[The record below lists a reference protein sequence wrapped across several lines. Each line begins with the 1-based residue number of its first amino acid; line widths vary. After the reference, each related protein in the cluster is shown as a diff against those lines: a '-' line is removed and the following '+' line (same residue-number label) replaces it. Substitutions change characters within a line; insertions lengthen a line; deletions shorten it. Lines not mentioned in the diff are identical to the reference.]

1 MRRTKRNP
9 APTIDLAPIIDVDGL
24 APIATVNGKPP
35 TEDHRLLL
43 EDCAELVALLRGD
56 GTRGPIHISGS
67 LGPYPRG
74 GRSVA
79 VYTLSD
85 DASDVSWELN
95 TPVPARGQGAARMF
109 VDPAGVLFSLGAGG
123 SIRRPFVSAAPGELI
138 HLASAAGIAG
148 AKAEGNQS
156 PVVEGCVRAAH
167 AFAGS
172 AS

>member
-1 MRRTKRNP
+1 MRRSKRNP
-9 APTIDLAPIIDVDGL
+9 APIIDLAPIIDVDGL

-35 TEDHRLLL
+35 TEGARLLL

-56 GTRGPIHISGS
+56 GARRPLHINGA
-67 LGPYPRG
+67 LGPRPRG
-74 GRSVA
+74 GRVVVVHTCHDSAPEVNWDL
-79 VYTLSD
+79 VTM
-85 DASDVSWELN
+85 
-95 TPVPARGQGAARMF
+95 VPARSQGGTRVF

-123 SIRRPFVSAAPGELI
+123 SIRRPFVGAAPGELI

-156 PVVEGCVRAAH
+156 PIVEGCMRAAH

-172 AS
+172 TS